1 MISLVSFAVVDTAE
15 VSSNRN
21 SSSRFISSPPRRL
34 SEHFATLMSGSS
46 GDAPRTYALWPRLA
60 PYLAGES
67 LEGTDAARSELA
79 TQFKVGLPVKRTW
92 LLINLI
98 SLSCEQKCLVEA
110 L

>member
-1 MISLVSFAVVDTAE
+1 MFVSEMISLVSFAVVDTAE

-46 GDAPRTYALWPRLA
+46 GDAPRPYALWPRLA

-67 LEGTDAARSELA
+67 LEGTDAARSGLA
-79 TQFKVGLPVKRTW
+79 TQFDVASSSQTNLAFNKLNPVKW
-92 LLINLI
+92 
-98 SLSCEQKCLVEA
+98 
-110 L
+110 